1 MQCKNIIL
9 NTGDYGNAVFC
20 FVSITA
26 NKHLAHNNPPVVQ
39 HLVADGA
46 TAGNGDQFKQTP
58 QHEHSWKSTSTD
70 SLRDHF
76 DDKRHTGDLLWFR

>member
-1 MQCKNIIL
+1 ML
-9 NTGDYGNAVFC
+9 TTGDHGDAVCC

-26 NKHLAHNNPPVVQ
+26 NKRFAHQSPPVLQ

-46 TAGNGDQFKQTP
+46 TAGDGDQFKQTP
-58 QHEHSWKSTSTD
+58 QHEHSWKSKNTD

-76 DDKRHTGDLLWFR
+76 DDKRHR